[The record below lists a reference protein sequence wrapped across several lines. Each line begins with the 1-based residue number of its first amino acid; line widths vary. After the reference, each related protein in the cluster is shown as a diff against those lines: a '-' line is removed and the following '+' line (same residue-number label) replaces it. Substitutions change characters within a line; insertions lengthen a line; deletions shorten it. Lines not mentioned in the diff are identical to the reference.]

1 MRTLATSKP
10 SSALAEAVRL
20 LARRE
25 RFSGELAACLRA
37 KGWSESDVEETVATL
52 MKQGLLSDQRATE
65 AWLHHFRGARAVSQ
79 ERLRALLEEKGAD
92 APTIEAAVAQWDD
105 ETAARE
111 ALAAKFKGSPDP
123 LRAARFL
130 AGRGFDEDVIS
141 SVVESLEPA

>member
-1 MRTLATSKP
+1 
-10 SSALAEAVRL
+10 VRL

-25 RFSGELAACLRA
+25 RFSGELAACLLA
-37 KGWSESDVEETVATL
+37 KGWPANDVEEALATL
-52 MKQGLLSDQRATE
+52 TQQGLLSDRRAIE

-79 ERLRALLEEKGAD
+79 ERLMVLLREKGAD
-92 APTIEAAVAQWDD
+92 AATIEAAVAQWDD
-105 ETAARE
+105 GIAARE

-141 SVVESLEPA
+141 SVIESLEPA